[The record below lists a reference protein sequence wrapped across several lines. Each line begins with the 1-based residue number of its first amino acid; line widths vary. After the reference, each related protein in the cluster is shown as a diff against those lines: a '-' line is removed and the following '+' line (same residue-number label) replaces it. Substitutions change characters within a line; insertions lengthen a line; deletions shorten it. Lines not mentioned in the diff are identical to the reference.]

1 MQVVSVG
8 RNHLIEALLV
18 LLDSDKNDTRSDGLP
33 SSIVSALSLATS
45 GMGLTHSDIGG
56 YTGLKTFG
64 LNMNTMHWDDEGTW
78 LEKSFIQLPILCA
91 NSQAVAF
98 SVLWG
103 RRSYFCVGQS
113 TLYFPQSW
121 EPMRFVSL
129 LHEDTSDSPFQR
141 LSWLLITEFHTRAT
155 NRSRSTNSTQ
165 TRTQCSSLVDS
176 RKFSPPWKII
186 QRSPP
191 HSSLN
196 SKSL

>member
-1 MQVVSVG
+1 MT
-8 RNHLIEALLV
+8 
-18 LLDSDKNDTRSDGLP
+18 K
-33 SSIVSALSLATS
+33 
-45 GMGLTHSDIGG
+45 GLTACPPPLSQRCRWPPQGWVSPTVILVD
-56 YTGLKTFG
+56 TQVWKL
-64 LNMNTMHWDDEGTW
+64 LAWMHWDDGTW
-78 LEKSFIQLPILCA
+78 LEKSFIQLPILWA

-129 LHEDTSDSPFQR
+129 LHEDTSDSPFLR
-141 LSWLLITEFHTRAT
+141 LSWLLISEFHTRAT
-155 NRSRSTNSTQ
+155 NRSHSTNSTR